1 VSLIY
6 LLIFVGAI
14 LLEAVFLQVL
24 LKPGFLA
31 PDLLLVLLLVKAY
44 TSGRVAILW
53 AMFGGALLDM
63 LTDTLGLNL
72 ALEVLSLYLFLLA
85 SERFLFR
92 TALTFLL
99 PAAAVFLLK
108 KLAAILL
115 MKSKFSFEVSPALFV
130 FAWTVEMLLISGIY
144 FLYLRRNEPA

>member
-6 LLIFVGAI
+6 LLILIGAV
-14 LLEAVFLQVL
+14 LLEAVLLQVL
-24 LKPGFLA
+24 FKPGFMA
-31 PDLLLVLLLVKAY
+31 PDLLLVLLLAKAY

-63 LTDTLGLNL
+63 LTDTVGLNL

-99 PAAAVFLLK
+99 PAVVALFLK
-108 KLAAILL
+108 KLGAILL
-115 MKSKFSFEVSPALFV
+115 MKSKFSFEVSPLLFV
-130 FAWTVEMLLISGIY
+130 LSWILEILLISGIY
-144 FLYLRRNEPA
+144 FLYLRRNEPS